1 MELCYCNL
9 EEYIMKRE
17 NNLSINEI
25 KEVLIQ
31 INNNL
36 KIIENEKII
45 IYRDLKPSN
54 ILISL
59 NRLDKCIIKL
69 SNYNLIKLLNKS
81 SIIMPNK
88 GIPLT
93 MSPEMLNEEDINN
106 KCDIWS
112 LGIIIYFML
121 FKEYPYNGRNELLL
135 MKDITSN
142 KKLKLSED
150 NK

>member
-1 MELCYCNL
+1 
-9 EEYIMKRE
+9 
-17 NNLSINEI
+17 
-25 KEVLIQ
+25 
-31 INNNL
+31 
-36 KIIENEKII
+36 
-45 IYRDLKPSN
+45 
-54 ILISL
+54 
-59 NRLDKCIIKL
+59 
-69 SNYNLIKLLNKS
+69 
-81 SIIMPNK
+81 MPNK

-150 NK
+150 NKLNDLMNKMLKIDINERISWEDYFNHPFFNEELINMKCIKHDNNVFFYCKSCKTNIC